1 MIKDEYEILAF
12 NDLNVAM
19 GYIGTINKVLESLR
33 EDKSPLL
40 RDAEDAYIGIVMF
53 TEKYRHRLEDLSTI
67 KDQIG
72 KARGKYRTLLAELEE
87 GDKKVFELSKQL
99 ENSRE
104 LCIELQDDNEKLKS
118 IVSEFRNELQ

>member
-1 MIKDEYEILAF
+1 MIRDEYEILAF
-12 NDLNVAM
+12 NDLNIAM
-19 GYIGTINKVLESLR
+19 GYLGTINEVLNSLR

-40 RDAEDAYIGIVMF
+40 RDAEDAYIGLAMF
-53 TEKYRHRLEDLSTI
+53 TEKYKYRLDDLSAI

-72 KARGKYRTLLAELEE
+72 KARSKYRTLLAELEE
-87 GDKKVFELSKQL
+87 SDKKVFELSKQL

-118 IVSEFRNELQ
+118 IVMELKNQLQ